1 MRMIKKYLKKDICLL
16 EKDKKLLMIEDRRSK
31 NKRKKRIMQYQKI
44 LNLLENTR
52 HQKSEFRTKNWVE
65 VNDESSGRYMLTVKS
80 NLKLRY

>member
-1 MRMIKKYLKKDICLL
+1 
-16 EKDKKLLMIEDRRSK
+16 
-31 NKRKKRIMQYQKI
+31 MQYQKI

-65 VNDESSGRYMLTVKS
+65 VNDKSRGRSMLTAKS